1 EVPLA
6 ERKIRKP
13 ASAKAAPR
21 SLADRSQKLSVAR
34 GDERF
39 EVQDS
44 RPLLPLRDV
53 VIFPYMTIPLLV
65 GRLPSINAIE
75 KAVARDRILFVTAQK
90 RSEIADPSHEELY
103 KVGTVVRLLQLFR
116 LPDGTIRV
124 LVEGLCRVKVERFFW
139 SRDYYTVKVT
149 ALADG
154 SAAGAELEALMRNVL
169 GLFNDYVHL
178 NRRIPDEVLM
188 TANNI
193 TEPSSLAH
201 TIAAHL

>member
-75 KAVARDRILFVTAQK
+75 KAVARDRVLFVTAQK
-90 RSEIADPSHEELY
+90 RSEVADPAHDELY
-103 KVGTVVRLLQLFR
+103 RVGTVVRLLQLCR
-116 LPDGTIRV
+116 LPDAALRV
-124 LVEGLCRVKVERFFW
+124 LVEGLCRVRVERFAW
-139 SRDYYTVKVT
+139 STDYYVVRV
-149 ALADG
+149 APLA
-154 SAAGAELEALMRNVL
+154 E
-169 GLFNDYVHL
+169 
-178 NRRIPDEVLM
+178 
-188 TANNI
+188 
-193 TEPSSLAH
+193 
-201 TIAAHL
+201 